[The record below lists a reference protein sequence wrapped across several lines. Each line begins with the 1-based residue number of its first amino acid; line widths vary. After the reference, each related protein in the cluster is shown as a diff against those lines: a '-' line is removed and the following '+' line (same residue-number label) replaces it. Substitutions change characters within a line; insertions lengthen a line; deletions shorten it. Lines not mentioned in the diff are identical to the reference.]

1 MIKIF
6 GDCAN
11 LKQMSEMSFKVSGWT
26 TNPSLMRKAGVNHYD
41 LFSKRLIAAFPTTP
55 VSLEVFADDFDEM
68 EAQARKISAW
78 GTNVYVKIPV
88 TNTKGQTAGPLI
100 SRLCGDGVKVN
111 VTAVFSTAQVDEV
124 VSCLRDAPAI
134 VSVFAGRIADT
145 GRNPNPI
152 ILHALRVRK
161 QPQHEV
167 LWASTRQV
175 MDVYIADAIGC
186 DIITVTPDL
195 IDKLPLE
202 GKPLA
207 EYSLETV
214 KMFFD
219 DAKAAGYQL

>member
-11 LKQMSEMSFKVSGWT
+11 LKQMSEFAFKVSGWT
-26 TNPSLMRKAGVNHYD
+26 TNPSLMRKAGVNSYEV
-41 LFSKRLIAAFPTTP
+41 FSKRLIATFPNIP
-55 VSLEVFADDFDEM
+55 LSLEVFSDDFDEM
-68 EAQARKISAW
+68 DAQARKISAW
-78 GTNVYVKIPV
+78 GHNVYVKVPV
-88 TNTKGQTAGPLI
+88 TNTKGQSAGPLI
-100 SRLCGDGVKVN
+100 HRLCRDGLKVN
-111 VTAVFSTAQVDEV
+111 VTAVFSTSQIDEV
-124 VSCLRDAPAI
+124 FGYLETAPAI

-152 ILHALRVRK
+152 ILHALRKRAT
-161 QPQHEV
+161 PLHEI

-186 DIITVTPDL
+186 DIITVTPEL

-202 GKPLA
+202 GKNLK

-214 KMFFD
+214 KMLFD